1 MSVKGGADDIASFQ
15 KYRQAMMAEDAL
27 SNSKVIIQGEKLWD
41 KKAIDALTSDGSS
54 INDWAKMSSKY
65 SYETPYGKGQFHYY
79 QNLKTGEI
87 NAFDAKFKL
96 TDGKVIPVDTSLNFL
111 K

>member
-1 MSVKGGADDIASFQ
+1 VVSLLYLGGP
-15 KYRQAMMAEDAL
+15 AL
-27 SNSKVIIQGEKLWD
+27 TPHRGFESLVSGLCLQCEQ
-41 KKAIDALTSDGSS
+41 IDALTSDGSS